1 MVVRR
6 IKKQKRR
13 GVFYIANVYLY
24 NEGVLGRSMNLCAP
38 STTPHSSLL
47 TPNSSLLTSNPW
59 SLVTSP

>member
-1 MVVRR
+1 MVVGR

-47 TPNSSLLTSNPW
+47 IPHC
-59 SLVTSP
+59 